1 LLLHARLVTAK
12 LRITTTGFVLRF
24 TILSALRGSIQIRAS
39 LMLGNAYRFFSFS
52 AVAPLL
58 LLLVHGCT
66 TNAQTNGEQ
75 VSASA
80 DVATKAPALVSRF
93 RGKPLKAFSMA
104 LRDLRAGRRD
114 RVTILHIGDSHTAG
128 DVFSGRLRALFQKD
142 FGSGGRGVLPPGVP
156 FDYFRPEQ
164 VEVTQQGSW
173 KAHNSY
179 KRGAAGP
186 FGLSGFRLS
195 GGQGE
200 VITMTSTASPFQKL
214 SLEFVKGPGRGT
226 LDVTLDGK
234 KVTSVATGS
243 PRGGVGFETLQISAG
258 ASKVSLSPSGNGPV
272 ELLSWGTEAARP
284 GIVYH
289 SHGIVGATID
299 VMAKWDPSIVQA
311 ELKAWDPDLIVVAY
325 GTNEGFNNGLDVS
338 AYEKRFR
345 RHLAALAR
353 GAPSASIAVVG
364 PPDGNRLPAFCGNR
378 EGLDC
383 ETLSDAERK
392 SYSKLTGTKSE
403 VLCRWHPPPKLY
415 AVKEAQERVAAQD
428 GYFFWNWSSVMNGAC
443 GMHEWALTGLASK
456 KDHVH
461 LTEKGYARSA
471 DALYRAIRSNL

>member
-1 LLLHARLVTAK
+1 M
-12 LRITTTGFVLRF
+12 
-24 TILSALRGSIQIRAS
+24 LSNVS
-39 LMLGNAYRFFSFS
+39 RFFSFT

-58 LLLVHGCT
+58 LLLAQSCT
-66 TNAQTNGEQ
+66 TNAQTDGERATPS
-75 VSASA
+75 V
-80 DVATKAPALVSRF
+80 DVATKAPAPVSRS

-104 LRDLRAGRRD
+104 LKDLRAGRRD

-142 FGSGGRGVLPPGVP
+142 FGLGGRGVLPPGVP
-156 FDYFRPEQ
+156 FDYFHPKQ
-164 VEVTQQGSW
+164 VKVTQQSNW

-179 KRGAAGP
+179 KRGTAGP

-195 GGQGE
+195 GGQGGAIAME
-200 VITMTSTASPFQKL
+200 STTGPFQKL
-214 SLEFVKGPGRGT
+214 SLEFVKGPGRGV

-243 PRGGVGFETLQISAG
+243 PRGGVGFETLQIPAG

-299 VMAKWDPSIVQA
+299 VMSKWDPSIVQA
-311 ELKAWDPDLIVVAY
+311 ELRVWDPDLIIVAY
-325 GTNEGFNNGLDVS
+325 GTNEGFNDGLDVS
-338 AYEKRFR
+338 AYETRFR
-345 RHLAALAR
+345 RHLTALAR
-353 GAPSASIAVVG
+353 GAPNASIVVVG
-364 PPDGNRLPAFCGNR
+364 PPDGNRLPAFCSSR
-378 EGLDC
+378 EGRGC
-383 ETLSDAERK
+383 ETLSEAERS
-392 SYSKLTGTKSE
+392 SYKKLAGAKSE
-403 VLCRWHPPPKLY
+403 ALCRWHPPPKLY

-428 GYFFWNWSSVMNGAC
+428 GYFFWDWSSVMKGAC
-443 GMHEWALTGLASK
+443 GMHEWALAGLASK

-461 LTEKGYARSA
+461 LTGKGYTRSA